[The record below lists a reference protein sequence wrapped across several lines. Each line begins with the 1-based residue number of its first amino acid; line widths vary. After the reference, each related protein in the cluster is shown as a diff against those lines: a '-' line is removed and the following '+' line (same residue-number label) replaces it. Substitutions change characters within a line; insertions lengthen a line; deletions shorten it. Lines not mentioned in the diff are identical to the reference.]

1 MDNYHQPEVLGL
13 MLKSIFKNR
22 KMKKQLLNTLNKIA
36 LYSLLIGITA
46 SCSNENYGD
55 DFNKDQYGIYS
66 ANYKSLLAGAIMNF
80 GQNGGDRSN
89 AYQMMPILFSQYQSQ
104 VVYTTEQ
111 TYGDTPGAWGRFYA
125 NQIINLNEI
134 ISAYSN
140 NPSPE
145 ILLQGS
151 AENMIGVSKIFRAII
166 MKRLTDTY
174 GDAPFSEA
182 TKATSDIFLPKYDT
196 QKTIYEGI
204 ISDLKSGRD
213 MLNTT
218 STRPEGDILYYGDLN
233 KWKKLA
239 NSVLLQATLQLSKKY
254 PSATGYAATEFN
266 SALSNSAGV
275 IEKVSDEA
283 WFTISPGNSYPNPLS
298 DFRPA
303 DYRISRELVESMKG
317 SGNAFNRTSNHT
329 PDTRLTLYAN
339 SGTMS
344 AVGLPYG
351 YNSNDLAAAGYSTA
365 GVTTISVKFRS
376 NSSAINLMT
385 AGYTYLNRAEAAAK
399 GWTGEAVTNMLTQGI
414 ILNYNTLDTHY
425 VLNTDAYSSTN
436 PFGGT
441 KITPNAAA
449 YASARAADIAT
460 FGAERVIGEEKWIA
474 LFMNGF
480 DAWAEFRRTGYP
492 ALLPAPSAVNG
503 GVIPRRLRY
512 PIEEVNF
519 NNSNYLKGIQGLM
532 PAEDKNTSKVWWDQ

>member
-1 MDNYHQPEVLGL
+1 
-13 MLKSIFKNR
+13 
-22 KMKKQLLNTLNKIA
+22 MKKQFLNKIICC
-36 LYSLLIGITA
+36 SLLIGVA
-46 SCSNENYGD
+46 VSCNNENYGD

-80 GQNGGDRSN
+80 GQNSGERSN

-125 NQIINLNEI
+125 NQITNLNEI

-151 AENMIGVSKIFRAII
+151 AENMVGVSKIFRAII

-182 TKATSDIFLPKYDT
+182 TQATSGILLPKYDN
-196 QKTIYEGI
+196 QKAIYESI

-213 MLNTT
+213 MLSSSST
-218 STRPEGDILYYGDLN
+218 SPTGDILYYGDMN

-239 NSVLLQATLQLSKKY
+239 NSVLLQSALQLSKKY
-254 PSATGYAATEFN
+254 PSATGYAATEFK

-275 IEKVSDEA
+275 IEIVSDEA

-298 DFRPA
+298 DFRSA
-303 DYRISRELVESMKG
+303 DFRISRELVESLKG
-317 SGNAFNRTSNHT
+317 SGNAFNKTSNHT

-339 SGTMS
+339 SGSMS

-351 YNSNDLAAAGYSTA
+351 YNSNDLTAANYSTT
-365 GVTTISVKFRS
+365 GTSTVNVKFRS

-385 AGYTYLNRAEAAAK
+385 AGYTFLNRAEAAAK
-399 GWTGEAVTNMLTQGI
+399 GWTSEDVADLLTKGI
-414 ILNYNTLDTHY
+414 VLNYKTLDDHY
-425 VLNTDAYSSTN
+425 VLNTNTFNSVEN

-449 YASARAADIAT
+449 YASARVADITT

-480 DAWAEFRRTGYP
+480 DSWAEFRRTGYP

-519 NNSNYLKGIQGLM
+519 NNSNYLKGVQGLL

>member
-1 MDNYHQPEVLGL
+1 
-13 MLKSIFKNR
+13 
-22 KMKKQLLNTLNKIA
+22 MKKQIMSRLNKLG
-36 LYSLLIGITA
+36 LYSLLLGVA
-46 SCSNENYGD
+46 LSCNNENYSD
-55 DFNKDQYGIYS
+55 DFNKDQYAIYS

-80 GQNGGDRSN
+80 GQNGGDGSN

-111 TYGDTPGAWGRFYA
+111 TYGDTPGAWARYYV
-125 NQIINLNEI
+125 NQINNLNEI
-134 ISAYSN
+134 ISGYSN

-182 TKATSDIFLPKYDT
+182 AKATSDIFLPKYDS
-196 QKTIYEGI
+196 QKAVYEAI
-204 ISDLKSGRD
+204 IADLKSGRD
-213 MLNTT
+213 LLNTSST
-218 STRPEGDILYYGDLN
+218 SPAGDILFYGNLN

-254 PSATGYAATEFN
+254 PAATGYAATEFKD
-266 SALSNSAGV
+266 ALSNSAGV
-275 IEKVSDEA
+275 IETVADEA
-283 WFTISPGNSYPNPLS
+283 WFTIAPGNSYPNPFS
-298 DFRPA
+298 DFRSA

-317 SGNAFNRTSNHT
+317 SGNTFNRTSNHT

-339 SGTMS
+339 TGKMS

-351 YNSNDLAAAGYSTA
+351 YNSNDLAAAGYSTS

-376 NSSAINLMT
+376 SSSAISLMT

-399 GWTGEAVTNMLTQGI
+399 GWTGEAVSDMLTNGI
-414 ILNYNTLDTHY
+414 VLNYNTLDDHY
-425 VLNTDAYSSTN
+425 VLNTNAYNPSTN

-441 KITPNAAA
+441 KITPGAAA
-449 YASARAADIAT
+449 YAGARVADIAL

-474 LFMNGF
+474 LFLNGF
-480 DAWAEFRRTGYP
+480 DAWAEFRRTGFP

-512 PIEEVNF
+512 PVEEANF
-519 NNSNYLKGIQGLM
+519 NNANYLKGVQGLL

>member
-1 MDNYHQPEVLGL
+1 
-13 MLKSIFKNR
+13 
-22 KMKKQLLNTLNKIA
+22 MKKQLLNKLNKIVF
-36 LYSLLIGITA
+36 YSLLIGITV
-46 SCSNENYGD
+46 SCNDENYAE
-55 DFNKDQYGIYS
+55 DFNKDQYGIYT

-80 GQNGGDRSN
+80 GQNAGERSN
-89 AYQMMPILFSQYQSQ
+89 AYLMMPVLFSQYQSQ

-111 TYGDTPGAWGRFYA
+111 TYGDTPGTWGRYYT
-125 NQIINLNEI
+125 NQIANLNAI

-140 NPSPE
+140 NPSSE

-166 MKRLTDTY
+166 MKRVTDTY

-182 TKATSDIFLPKYDT
+182 TQATSGILLPKYDKQQT
-196 QKTIYEGI
+196 VYESI
-204 ISDLKSGRD
+204 IADLKSGRD
-213 MLNTT
+213 MLNSSST
-218 STRPEGDILYYGDLN
+218 SPIGDILYYGDVN

-275 IEKVSDEA
+275 IETVADEA
-283 WFTISPGNSYPNPLS
+283 WFTISPTNSYPNPYS
-298 DFRPA
+298 DFRSA
-303 DYRISRELVESMKG
+303 DYRISRELVESLKG
-317 SGNAFNRTSNHT
+317 SSNIFNKTSNHT

-351 YNSNDLAAAGYSTA
+351 YNSNDLAAAGYSTS
-365 GVTTISVKFRS
+365 GVTTVNVKFRS
-376 NSSAINLMT
+376 NSSPINLMT

-399 GWTGEAVTNMLTQGI
+399 GWTGEIVSNVLSKGI
-414 ILNYNTLDTHY
+414 ILNYNTLDDHY
-425 VLNTDAYSSTN
+425 VLNANPSGSSN

-449 YASARAADIAT
+449 YAGARVADIVT

-503 GVIPRRLRY
+503 GVIPRRIRY

-519 NNSNYLKGIQGLM
+519 NNSNYLKGVQGLS

>member
-1 MDNYHQPEVLGL
+1 
-13 MLKSIFKNR
+13 
-22 KMKKQLLNTLNKIA
+22 MKKQIVNKIHK
-36 LYSLLIGITA
+36 IGIYFLLFGVTA
-46 SCSNENYGD
+46 SCNNENYSD
-55 DFNKDQYGIYS
+55 DFNKDQYAIYS
-66 ANYKSLLAGAIMNF
+66 ANYKSLMAGAIMNF
-80 GQNGGDRSN
+80 GQNGGNRSN

-111 TYGDTPGAWGRFYA
+111 TYGDTPGAWGRYYV
-125 NQIINLNEI
+125 NQINNLNEI

-166 MKRLTDTY
+166 MKRLTDSY
-174 GDAPFSEA
+174 GNAPFSDA
-182 TKATSDIFLPKYDT
+182 TKATSEVFLPTYDK
-196 QKTIYEGI
+196 QQSIYEAI
-204 ISDLKSGRD
+204 IADLKSGRD
-213 MLNTT
+213 ILNASST
-218 STRPEGDILYYGDLN
+218 SPQGDILYYGNLN

-239 NSVLLQATLQLSKKY
+239 NSVLLQTTLQLSKKY
-254 PSATGYAATEFN
+254 PAASGYAATEFN

-275 IEKVSDEA
+275 IETVADEA
-283 WFTISPGNSYPNPLS
+283 WFTIAPGNSYPNPLS

-317 SGNAFNRTSNHT
+317 SDNTFNRTSNHT
-329 PDTRLTLYAN
+329 PDRRLTLYAN
-339 SGTMS
+339 SGNMS

-351 YNSNDLAAAGYSTA
+351 YNSNDLAAAGYSTS

-376 NSSAINLMT
+376 SSSAINLMT
-385 AGYTYLNRAEAAAK
+385 AGYTFLNRAEAAAR
-399 GWTGEAVTNMLTQGI
+399 GWTSEVVTTMLTQGI
-414 ILNYNTLDTHY
+414 ILNYNTLDDHY
-425 VLNTDAYSSTN
+425 VLNTNAYNSSTN

-449 YASARAADIAT
+449 YASARVADMAT
-460 FGAERVIGEEKWIA
+460 FGSERVIGEEKWIA

-480 DAWAEFRRTGYP
+480 DAWAEFRRTGFP

-519 NNSNYLKGIQGLM
+519 NNSNYLKGVQELL